1 MIWLILFIVIFVA
14 IIPLFIFLPSG
25 NLKEL
30 ILIVLSMINGAI
42 GFSFKDYFLEIKEKR
57 KIKDIQR
64 KVISLFNQYVGAP
77 TKILIDVDA
86 LENEQEETEILLS
99 ALNKKGIDNNLK
111 NILVLCYYCR
121 KWQKTKATLDLD
133 KIKQYSELSEVKYA
147 QINDTVKLFLK
158 YYKKVLSIKDIA
170 DDDFENLLRHF
181 IEHFYK
187 DLQFY
192 PLMEELNQTKN
203 FHETLVK
210 IISEG
215 RLSNYGITNETLK
228 KLEKDLKNRANYE
241 KTFLILLNKAND
253 EIKEYLRSLPG
264 LGGSYP
270 KVRHINFRNARY
282 SLFIVKPSNV
292 KSPKEFLEILKNKIK
307 DGSEIIIRVVPL
319 DFINSESY
327 VYPANKSFTN
337 KNLKECYEAIEWF
350 KSGQVFIDSDIWNEI
365 AKSTITTNELLS
377 IIPFNIFCPGI
388 LPSEQTFLI
397 KNYESLKSKTNVNL
411 LTEWKDKDPHYLVE
425 CLTERGIPQ
434 YTSEEKKY
442 LRITQDNLEEK
453 ARQRLLKISEQI
465 VEGSKKFYEAI
476 TKKRLNKPKVEK
488 FHKE

>member
-1 MIWLILFIVIFVA
+1 MIWLIIFFILLAGIVLIF
-14 IIPLFIFLPSG
+14 IYFPNG
-25 NLKEL
+25 NLKDLFL
-30 ILIVLSMINGAI
+30 IILSTIIGAI

-57 KIKDIQR
+57 KIKDIQK
-64 KVISLFNQYVGAP
+64 KVVSLFNQYVGTP
-77 TKILIDVDA
+77 VELLIDTDG
-86 LENEQEETEILLS
+86 LEDEQEETEILLS
-99 ALNKKGIDNNLK
+99 ALNKKGIDNDLK

-147 QINDTVKLFLK
+147 QINDSVKLFLR

-170 DDDFENLLRHF
+170 DDDFENLLKHF

-210 IISEG
+210 IINEG
-215 RLSNYGITNETLK
+215 RLSNYGITRETLK
-228 KLEKDLKNRANYE
+228 KLEKDLKKRANYE
-241 KTFLILLNKAND
+241 KTFLVLLNKAND
-253 EIKEYLRSLPG
+253 EIKDYLRSLPG
-264 LGGSYP
+264 LSGAPSR
-270 KVRHINFRNARY
+270 VRNIDFRNAGY
-282 SLFIVKPSNV
+282 SLFIVKPTKI

-425 CLTERGIPQ
+425 CLTEMGIPQ

-442 LRITQDNLEEK
+442 LRITEDNLEEK
-453 ARQRLLKISEQI
+453 TKQRLLKISEQI
-465 VEGSKKFYEAI
+465 VKGSKKFDEAI
-476 TKKRLNKPKVEK
+476 TKKVIKNDRKR
-488 FHKE
+488 